1 MYYGNS
7 TTVDLEAIIYKKYQA
22 VLDQARKEYLIKQQ
36 SSGIDLKI
44 AEASLK
50 DLGSITSQVNMNTE
64 QQENTAEEGE
74 GEQPEAVA
82 EPCIPEGSFVLQY
95 GPKTIRKIMI
105 DGIQKSFKL
114 FWDGSVC
121 MYQDNVLSSVN
132 NKEVLNK
139 LLDVRTQTNEDPDPP
154 VTLLHGQETEKIL
167 RATLLRIKVEQQEAL
182 DAKKRAA
189 EEA

>member
-64 QQENTAEEGE
+64 Q
-74 GEQPEAVA
+74 
-82 EPCIPEGSFVLQY
+82 
-95 GPKTIRKIMI
+95 
-105 DGIQKSFKL
+105 
-114 FWDGSVC
+114 
-121 MYQDNVLSSVN
+121 
-132 NKEVLNK
+132 
-139 LLDVRTQTNEDPDPP
+139 
-154 VTLLHGQETEKIL
+154 
-167 RATLLRIKVEQQEAL
+167 
-182 DAKKRAA
+182 
-189 EEA
+189 

>member
-154 VTLLHGQETEKIL
+154 VTLLHG
-167 RATLLRIKVEQQEAL
+167 
-182 DAKKRAA
+182 
-189 EEA
+189 